1 MRGTAAARMVAMT
14 ALALALSAGAL
25 FAHYQFVH
33 YTTSTGPFTAAP
45 EKFDLDA
52 LPNRTLYFFMPAQ
65 GPEKLADGDSFAS
78 ILSQVRQAARTWSE
92 VPTSE
97 LRFEFGG
104 LAASGTVQST
114 PGVDVVFGELPPGVI
129 AMGGPVTRSTIVT
142 RGDASFVPITRSLLV
157 LPKDLSDRPSSSDS
171 FFLTAVHE
179 LGHTLGLQ
187 HALTSAAMSTQLTR
201 STTRSRPLASD
212 DIAGIS
218 LLYPAPGFAGR
229 TASVSGRVT
238 LDGQGVHLASVV
250 ALEPAGTAV
259 SALTDPDGYYKITG
273 LPPGQY
279 YLYVHPLPPQAQEN
293 LGPADI
299 VLPLDP
305 DGKPVPAGPVFET
318 GFYPG
323 VKTLQQAAVVSVQA
337 GTSLEGYNLAV
348 TPRGALDL
356 FGVTTYSFPGS
367 YAVKPAFLNVNGR
380 RNFLVA
386 SGAGLIT
393 NDAPSAGLRVEML
406 GGSAIVLEDG
416 VKAYA
421 PAPSFLEV
429 GFGFNPFGGEG
440 PRHLFFSLGGDAF
453 VLPAALYLV
462 RSQPPS
468 IASVTPGVDEQG
480 NRTAVLMGSNLVE
493 STRVFFDGLAAPA
506 TGFDWTTGALTVYPP
521 PGASNHR
528 AVVMALDSNGQT
540 SMFLDAGAPPTYTY
554 NPAEP
559 PSVAISPSF
568 LPAGSEAMIEITG
581 VNTNFT
587 AGQTLAGFGSSDVVV
602 RRLWVLDPTRL
613 LANVHIAAQAQEGTL
628 LPLTLVSGFQVAT
641 QPNALRIAAVQ
652 PGVPVLNPTLVN
664 PATGQP
670 SIYAGGAAALA
681 VSNLPPGTDA
691 ATVSVTLDYLPTN
704 ITAVGEGRILFEVPG
719 GLSVGP
725 AVLRLT
731 VGGNSTQPIMV
742 AIDPPPPVVKAVSA
756 YYFFADIGPLQ
767 PAYLGQELWITVAG
781 LAEPGAAANP
791 ELARISL
798 GGITLTPSRVVP
810 TKTDPNTSILI
821 FRVPPTM
828 QTGDSIPLTVMVG
841 YRVSQPFSIP
851 VRALY

>member
-1 MRGTAAARMVAMT
+1 VRGTSAVRVAAMT
-14 ALALALSAGAL
+14 ALALMLSAGAL

-52 LPNRTLYFFMPAQ
+52 LPNRTLYFFLTGP

-78 ILSQVRQAARTWSE
+78 ILSQIRQAARTWSE
-92 VPTSE
+92 VRTSQ

-104 LAASGTVQST
+104 LAASGTDQST

-129 AMGGPVTRSTIVT
+129 AMGGPVTRSIIVT
-142 RGDASFVPITRSLLV
+142 RGEVSFVPITRSLLV
-157 LPKDLSDRPSSSDS
+157 LPKDLSGLLSSSDS
-171 FFLTAVHE
+171 FFLTVVHE

-218 LLYPAPGFAGR
+218 LLYPAPGFARG
-229 TASVSGRVT
+229 TANVSGRVT

-279 YLYVHPLPPQAQEN
+279 YLYVHPLPPQAQAN

-299 VLPLDP
+299 VLPLGP

-348 TPRGALDL
+348 TPRGALEL
-356 FGVTTYSFPGS
+356 YGVTTYSFPGS
-367 YAVKPAFLNVNGR
+367 YAVKPAFLNVNGS

-393 NDAPSAGLRVEML
+393 DNAPSAGLRVEML
-406 GGSAIVLEDG
+406 GGSAVVLEDG

-421 PAPSFLEV
+421 PAPAFLQLD
-429 GFGFNPFGGEG
+429 FGFNPFGGDG

-468 IASVTPGVDEQG
+468 IASVTPGVDGQG
-480 NRTAVLMGSNLVE
+480 NRTAVLAGSNLVE
-493 STRVFFDGLAAPA
+493 SARVFFDGLAAPVA
-506 TGFDWTTGALTVYPP
+506 GYDWTTGSLIVRPP

-528 AVVMALDSNGQT
+528 AVVMALDNDGQT

-554 NPAEP
+554 DSAEA
-559 PSVAISPSF
+559 PSVAVSPSS

-581 VNTNFT
+581 LNTNFT
-587 AGQTLAGFGSSDVVV
+587 PGQTLAGFGSSDVVV
-602 RRLWVLDPTRL
+602 RQLWVTEPTRL
-613 LANVHIAAQAQEGTL
+613 VANVHIAAQAKEGTL
-628 LPLTLVSGFQVAT
+628 LPLTVVSGFQVAT
-641 QPNALRIAAVQ
+641 QPNGLRIAAAQ

-664 PATGQP
+664 PATSQP
-670 SIYAGGAAALA
+670 SIYAGGPAALA

-691 ATVSVTLDYLPTN
+691 ATVSVTLDSLPAK
-704 ITAVGEGRILFEVPG
+704 ITAVEQGRILFEVPG
-719 GLSVGP
+719 SLSVGP
-725 AVLRLT
+725 SVLRLT
-731 VGGNSTQPIMV
+731 VGGNSIQPIVV
-742 AIDPPPPVVKAVSA
+742 AIDPPPPVIKAVSA
-756 YYFFADIGPLQ
+756 YYFYADIGPLQ
-767 PAYLGQELWITVAG
+767 PAFQGQELWATVAG
-781 LAEPGAAANP
+781 LAEANP
-791 ELARISL
+791 ELVSISL
-798 GGITLTPSRVVP
+798 GGVTLTPSQVVP
-810 TKTDPNTSILI
+810 AGTDPNMSIVI
-821 FRVPPTM
+821 FQVPPTT
-828 QTGDSIPLTVMVG
+828 QTGDSIPLTVTVG

-851 VRALY
+851 VRALQ